1 MKTEV
6 KTTTFL
12 EEEEKQIIEDFY
24 ILIQNICDESD
35 LTCCQKQKCP
45 FQNFCYYMAIPNLNE
60 EKEPLDCVIE
70 MFDEI
75 GVNVSKQK

>member
-35 LTCCQKQKCP
+35 LTYCQEQNCP
-45 FQNFCYYMAIPNLNE
+45 FQNFCYYTTNFTIDKE
-60 EKEPLDCVIE
+60 EKEPLDYIIE
-70 MFDEI
+70 LFDEI
-75 GVNVSKQK
+75 GVNVSK